1 MPRQAPDQ
9 GVCRFWPP
17 VNALPAL
24 WGLHQPCLGLPYPS
38 RWDRPSLDPMA
49 NRALGDA
56 KCLGYS
62 LLATVSL
69 DEFLYVH
76 DADYSCLNYLRLGCC
91 NIRLGR

>member
-1 MPRQAPDQ
+1 
-9 GVCRFWPP
+9 
-17 VNALPAL
+17 
-24 WGLHQPCLGLPYPS
+24 
-38 RWDRPSLDPMA
+38 MA
-49 NRALGDA
+49 HGTFGHAER
-56 KCLGYS
+56 LGYS